1 MIISENEARAFC
13 GAPEGDPVLKMIL
26 PGVHKDIEQFLGWN
40 PERQTYTRTFPHSE
54 FGGRDDYFV
63 GSFGVVPRAG
73 GVTDVLALDHKYV
86 LNDGTLY
93 VRESAGAYFGQTVG
107 ATWEDLTKGMHYA
120 IEVDE
125 DESSD
130 GGHVS
135 RSGHLLRIGTEWPKS
150 RGSVKVTYMA
160 GFTATEFDGTLSGE
174 ADYTDAGD
182 IRYAAFQAVMR
193 AYNQVKM
200 HQYTQRTGRPG
211 GLVTSE
217 SISGYS
223 YSMDGAVAQ
232 MTMGMGLTLPVEVM
246 QRLQKYRKYGSL
258 FR

>member
-1 MIISENEARAFC
+1 VIVTETEARAFC
-13 GAPEGDPVLKMIL
+13 GAPEGDPVLTMIHR
-26 PGVHKDIEQFLGWN
+26 GVENDITQFLGWK
-40 PERQTYTRTFPHSE
+40 PERQTHTRTFPHSE

-93 VRESAGAYFGQTVG
+93 VQESAGAYFGQTTNT
-107 ATWEDLTKGMHYA
+107 TWQTLTKGSHYA

-135 RSGHLLRIGTEWPKS
+135 RSGTLLRIGTEWPKS
-150 RGSVKVTYMA
+150 RGSVRVTYNA
-160 GFTATEFDGTLSGE
+160 GFTATELDGSLSGE
-174 ADYTDAGD
+174 ADYTDASAIKYSVMQALG
-182 IRYAAFQAVMR
+182 RAFNQA
-193 AYNQVKM
+193 KM
-200 HQYTQRTGRPG
+200 HQYTQQTGRPG
-211 GLVTSE
+211 GLATSE

-223 YSMDGAVAQ
+223 YSLDGASAQ
-232 MTMGMGLTLPVEVM
+232 MTVGLGMVLPVEVM
-246 QRLQKYRKYGSL
+246 QRLQKFRKYGSL
-258 FR
+258 LR